1 MKTLLFAAIAAISL
15 GAAPAFAEQSAR
27 TCNPHAAQT
36 RVQRA
41 DIVDVAI
48 GAGQFATLAAALDA
62 ADLTDTL
69 KSEGPF
75 TVFAPTDEAFRALP
89 PGTVERLLRPENK
102 AELVRLLSYHVVPGR
117 IEAADLSGRQLRQA
131 TVAGPALSI
140 DARAGV
146 SVDQARVIRADVGAR
161 NGVIHVVDRVLM
173 PPRH

>member
-1 MKTLLFAAIAAISL
+1 MKKIIFAAIAAISL
-15 GAAPAFAEQSAR
+15 GAAPAFAEQTAG
-27 TCNPHAAQT
+27 TCNPHATQA
-36 RVQRA
+36 RAQRA
-41 DIVDVAI
+41 DIVDVAVS
-48 GAGQFATLAAALDA
+48 AGQFATLAAALDA
-62 ADLTDTL
+62 ADLIDTL

-117 IEAADLSGRQLRQA
+117 IEASDLSGRQLRQA
-131 TVAGPALSI
+131 TVAGPTIAI
-140 DARAGV
+140 DARSGV
-146 SVDQARVIRADVGAR
+146 SVNQARVIRADVGAR